1 MANLNY
7 LDLHIHEVYTQ
18 NSSSISDVRTT
29 FQFRMRMYDFAGN
42 FGGRVVE
49 KPDFI
54 ENSVVEFDL
63 GFVNK
68 QDFPQFSILTYYQ
81 LSIYK

>member
-1 MANLNY
+1 
-7 LDLHIHEVYTQ
+7 
-18 NSSSISDVRTT
+18 
-29 FQFRMRMYDFAGN
+29 MRMYDFAGN
-42 FGGRVVE
+42 FSGRVVE

-63 GFVNK
+63 GSVNK

>member
-1 MANLNY
+1 
-7 LDLHIHEVYTQ
+7 
-18 NSSSISDVRTT
+18 
-29 FQFRMRMYDFAGN
+29 MRMYDFAGN
-42 FGGRVVE
+42 FSGRVVE

-68 QDFPQFSILTYYQ
+68 QDFPQFSILTNYQ
-81 LSIYK
+81 LSINQ